1 MTVASDGLSVR
12 LTRGFS
18 LEARDADL
26 ARAISATAREHGAV
40 DPLGHGS
47 TFWMQE
53 LDPDKALRHAMHV
66 DVSVAR
72 EQVEARV
79 AVLCRQA
86 AASSRTPML
95 RRPGSLPTR
104 PETACALPPGQT
116 DLFRHRPET

>member
-26 ARAISATAREHGAV
+26 ARALSATAREHGAV

-53 LDPDKALRHAMHV
+53 LDPDKALRHAMHI

-72 EQVEARV
+72 EEVEARV
-79 AVLCRQA
+79 AA
-86 AASSRTPML
+86 AVSAGGRIVKDADAPAAWIL
-95 RRPGSLPTR
+95 ADPAGNRVCIAAWPDGSVS
-104 PETACALPPGQT
+104 PPS
-116 DLFRHRPET
+116 